1 MRLTSDTHFQYADA
15 EPVVRIT
22 LLGDGRISPVVSIV
36 PLTAGPRPM
45 HPHALARR
53 PMR

>member
-1 MRLTSDTHFQYADA
+1 MRLSSETHFQYADA
-15 EPVVRIT
+15 APAVHVA
-22 LLGDGRISPVVSIV
+22 LLGDGRMPSPMPVIA
-36 PLTAGPRPM
+36 PTGGTR